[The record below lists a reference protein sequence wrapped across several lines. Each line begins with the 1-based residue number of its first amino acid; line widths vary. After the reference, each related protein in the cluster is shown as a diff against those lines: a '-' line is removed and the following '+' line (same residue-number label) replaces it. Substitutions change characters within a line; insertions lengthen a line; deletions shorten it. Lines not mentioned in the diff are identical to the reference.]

1 MEMRGMDRDNLLGSL
16 CSALARMN
24 ISIVSGI
31 ISTGD
36 DGRVRNTMFVRKQ
49 LSALPEIAASDG
61 DPSAPGPYNAATNT
75 IVAPITI
82 DEMNNITRVP
92 ESEFSAVSL
101 RVLSACWTSDRREWL
116 KTRQAGKFLGSAYDR
131 GSLGDGA
138 GGGDVAA
145 AEAKMRA
152 VSARLA
158 DSAARV
164 AMTRDAWSKTDVV
177 EDDLLAEMEG
187 AMKELTRARKAQRK
201 REKKMAARAL
211 MKGPGAKKD
220 ESLQATD
227 SGSVLSSAFVR
238 GVMAM
243 NLAAVLFGSNQ
254 VVIKQVADAGC
265 DDFTQLFFRF
275 VFAVIPLVPFLAEGL
290 ESKDRD
296 KLLQNALEV
305 GTVLCV
311 GYILQIIGLDGTTSS
326 RGALTSTFTVL
337 TVPIFAQMSGLVV
350 PWYTWPASAIGIVGV
365 GLLTNSGG
373 EPVVGDAICILSA
386 TVFGYHTLRSAESAV
401 MFEDLELPFIAW
413 QIAVVCV
420 EAGACKLLSMIYH
433 AHEQGIDATAVFAAL
448 PDELAAT
455 PWAPIAYMGLFTTS
469 FTLLIEFYALQ
480 NISAATAALVYTA
493 EPLWGAAFA
502 WWFMGDRWGPIG
514 WVGSAL
520 IIGSSVGSQLLSFD
534 EVKKAKAL
542 EAANDALIGADA
554 ARSR

>member
-1 MEMRGMDRDNLLGSL
+1 
-16 CSALARMN
+16 
-24 ISIVSGI
+24 
-31 ISTGD
+31 
-36 DGRVRNTMFVRKQ
+36 
-49 LSALPEIAASDG
+49 
-61 DPSAPGPYNAATNT
+61 
-75 IVAPITI
+75 
-82 DEMNNITRVP
+82 
-92 ESEFSAVSL
+92 
-101 RVLSACWTSDRREWL
+101 
-116 KTRQAGKFLGSAYDR
+116 
-131 GSLGDGA
+131 
-138 GGGDVAA
+138 
-145 AEAKMRA
+145 MRA

-220 ESLQATD
+220 ESGFTTD

-326 RGALTSTFTVL
+326 RGASVDASTKC
-337 TVPIFAQMSGLVV
+337 A
-350 PWYTWPASAIGIVGV
+350 
-365 GLLTNSGG
+365 LL
-373 EPVVGDAICILSA
+373 
-386 TVFGYHTLRSAESAV
+386 Y
-401 MFEDLELPFIAW
+401 
-413 QIAVVCV
+413 
-420 EAGACKLLSMIYH
+420 Y
-433 AHEQGIDATAVFAAL
+433 
-448 PDELAAT
+448 
-455 PWAPIAYMGLFTTS
+455 
-469 FTLLIEFYALQ
+469 
-480 NISAATAALVYTA
+480 
-493 EPLWGAAFA
+493 
-502 WWFMGDRWGPIG
+502 
-514 WVGSAL
+514 
-520 IIGSSVGSQLLSFD
+520 
-534 EVKKAKAL
+534 
-542 EAANDALIGADA
+542 
-554 ARSR
+554 